1 MKVQQKNKP
10 VDLEDREKHIERL
23 IIHDR
28 LSLEAMSVAELRELG
43 AFLIPKGRKLKK
55 PEFIQALLDIAK
67 PAKEL
72 QEINRAKYITSAIE
86 SLELYGESDINIEF
100 IQGTYRDGLSPEEV
114 SIIIFEKLITGIY
127 KDSTIAKTKMKQ
139 LRIILSALAITNEE
153 VKKWTDKLYD
163 LLRDQV
169 SKYHHKTNKEYAQKV
184 EEYGTPETIK
194 HIKGNKVINWCNE
207 VIEWAYKQDSLDRK
221 WHKVSFALALTSGR
235 RMDEIHGDTQYKVE
249 DYQTLIAIGL
259 SKKSDDNYTH
269 KSPCLVDANKWL
281 AVLNKL
287 PENVRN
293 QENIRVNQT
302 IRPAMSNS
310 LKPIWDELGFKSY
323 KDARDFYV
331 SYLIARDY
339 KKTVDGSEINFAK
352 KLLGHEAKKQT
363 LSYEKMVIELE

>member
-10 VDLEDREKHIERL
+10 INLEDREQRIAR
-23 IIHDR
+23 IAAFTPTA
-28 LSLEAMSVAELRELG
+28 LEALTMTELRELG
-43 AFLIPKGRKLKK
+43 AFLIPNARKLKK
-55 PEFIQALLDIAK
+55 PEFIQTLLEIAK

-72 QEINRAKYITSAIE
+72 QEINQAKYITSAVE
-86 SLELYGESDINIEF
+86 SLELYGKFDINIEF
-100 IQGTYRDGLSPEEV
+100 IQDTYIKGLSPEEV
-114 SIIIFEKLITGIY
+114 SEIIFEKLITGNY

-139 LRIILSALAITNEE
+139 IRIILNALAITNEE
-153 VKKWTDKLYD
+153 VRKWTDKLYD

-184 EEYGTPETIK
+184 EEYGTPDTIRK
-194 HIKGNKVINWCNE
+194 IKGNKVINWCNE
-207 VIEWAYKQDSLDRK
+207 VIDWAYKQDSLDRK

-235 RMDEIHGDTQYKVE
+235 RMDEIHGDTKYE
-249 DYQTLIAIGL
+249 IAENQTLRATGL
-259 SKKSDDNYTH
+259 SKKLDENFTH
-269 KSPCLVDANKWL
+269 ESPCLIDANKWL